1 MLTFLSSDYN
11 KRVRKTIY
19 VAGLLFAGFVLGWLV
34 FSYFGGPGSFPGRLA
49 GRFGM
54 APSAVIR
61 LARTSDDFTRVVK
74 AVSPS
79 VVNISSQR
87 VTGEGDGSSGEN
99 DPFSES
105 GGEQNLG
112 SGVIVSPEGYIIT
125 NYHVIADADHITVTL
140 LDNRSYDARVIGAD
154 PKTDLALLKIDA
166 SGLPIVRWGNSDS
179 LEAGEFVLAIGNPF
193 SLSHTVTMGII
204 SAVGRANVGIADYED
219 FIQTDAAINPG
230 NSGGPLVD
238 ERGEVIGINTA
249 IFSKSG
255 SFQGIGFAVPSNMVI
270 EIMRQLKTRGKV
282 IRGWIGVTMQD
293 LTPDLAE
300 KFGLATPEGAL
311 VSDVTRG
318 GPAWRAGIRRGDI
331 IGRFGGK
338 PVSSP
343 AVLKNLV
350 AEASPGQEV
359 PIDVV
364 RGRQRLRLTAGIEEY
379 PADMLSSAAETR
391 PARPETPVSVFSGL
405 GVMELTRD
413 ISRQLGLPQTERGV
427 VVADVDE
434 GSPSG
439 DGGLR
444 RGDVIEEIERR
455 PVRTLADFNA
465 VVSRFSGT
473 KKPVLLLVNRA
484 GKRSYVLLKQN

>member
-1 MLTFLSSDYN
+1 MKKTFYA
-11 KRVRKTIY
+11 
-19 VAGLLFAGFVLGWLV
+19 AGLLLAGFMLGWFV
-34 FSYFGGPGSFPGRLA
+34 FSYFGGPGFFQGR
-49 GRFGM
+49 RFGI
-54 APSAVIR
+54 APAASIH
-61 LARTSDDFTRVVK
+61 LARASSDFTGIVK

-87 VTGEGDGSSGEN
+87 VRREGDGAAGDNNN
-99 DPFSES
+99 DPFPDAGTWS
-105 GGEQNLG
+105 EQNLG

-140 LDNRSYDARVIGAD
+140 LDNRAYDANVIGAD

-166 SGLPIVRWGNSDS
+166 SGLPVGRWGNSDS

-238 ERGEVIGINTA
+238 ERGDVIGINTA

-255 SFQGIGFAVPSNMVI
+255 SFQGIGFAVPSNMVL
-270 EIMRQLKTRGKV
+270 EIMKQLKTRGKV

-293 LTPDLAE
+293 LTPEMAA
-300 KFGLATPEGAL
+300 KFGAAAPEGAL
-311 VSDVTRG
+311 VSDVAKG
-318 GPAWRAGIRRGDI
+318 GPAWRAGIKRGDI

-338 PVSSP
+338 PVASP
-343 AVLKNLV
+343 AMLKNLV
-350 AEASPGQEV
+350 AEATPGQEV
-359 PIDVV
+359 PVDIL
-364 RGRQRLRLTAGIEEY
+364 RGRQRLRLRANIEQY
-379 PADMLSSAAETR
+379 PADMSQAEPR
-391 PARPETPVSVFSGL
+391 PPRPEAPRSVFSGL

-413 ISRQLGLPQTERGV
+413 IVRQLGLPQAEKGV

-439 DGGLR
+439 EAGIR

-455 PVRTLADFNA
+455 PVRTLTDFNA
-465 VVSRFSGT
+465 MVSRSSGMQ
-473 KKPVLLLVNRA
+473 KSVLLLVNRA
-484 GKRSYVLLKQN
+484 GKRSYVLLRQD